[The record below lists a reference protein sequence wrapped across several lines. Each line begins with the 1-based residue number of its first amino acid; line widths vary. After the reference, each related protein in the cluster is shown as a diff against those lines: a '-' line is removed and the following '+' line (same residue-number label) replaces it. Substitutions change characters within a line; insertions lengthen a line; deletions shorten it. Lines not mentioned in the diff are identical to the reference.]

1 MTPRLVKQML
11 YGALY
16 LGILALIIFGIYYFW
31 FKAAATCSDGRQ
43 NQKETGIDCGGPCQS
58 CEIAKLKPL
67 TVSWTKYLPASEN
80 EVSLLAKIANPN
92 LNFGSR
98 NFSYQFEVIGPF
110 GALLK
115 KNGGQSFIYPGEEKY
130 LMAPALKINS
140 TDISQVKLAIT
151 TSTLIWQSKE
161 ELIRPDLDKNSIKTE
176 IVNQTVKV
184 SGLIKNKDLL
194 LINQVRIIAI
204 LFDNQNK
211 ILNASYTAI
220 TNLKGLD
227 EQPFI
232 INFPKGDWIKD
243 LDLHRTEIFLA
254 PEPK

>member
-11 YGALY
+11 YGAIYVLV
-16 LGILALIIFGIYYFW
+16 LALIIFGIYYIW
-31 FKAAATCSDGRQ
+31 FKPAPTYD
-43 NQKETGIDCGGPCQS
+43 KTKTIQS
-58 CEIAKLKPL
+58 KPL
-67 TVSWTKYLPASEN
+67 SVNWVKVLPVSET

-98 NFSYQFEVIGPF
+98 SFSYRFEVIGPF

-115 KNGGQSFIYPGEEKY
+115 KVDGQSFIYPGEEKY
-130 LMAPALKINS
+130 LMAPALKINP
-140 TDISQVKLAIT
+140 TDVSQVKLVIA

-161 ELIRPDLDKNSIKTE
+161 ELIKPRLSSRSIKTE
-176 IVNQTVKV
+176 IAGQNVKV
-184 SGLIKNKDLL
+184 NGLVKNEDPLSVSRVKIFAL
-194 LINQVRIIAI
+194 
-204 LFDNQNK
+204 LFDDQNK

-220 TNLKGLD
+220 TNLQGLD

-243 LDLHRTEIFLA
+243 LDPHRTEIFLE
-254 PEPK
+254 PEPR